1 MPAITLPACER
12 YSFDG
17 YFTQPDGEVLGN
29 IFGERIRKKR
39 CCFLNYNI
47 TKVYKIGKKVH
58 KWLFFTLYIHNTIVS
73 TS

>member
-1 MPAITLPACER
+1 MN
-12 YSFDG
+12 
-17 YFTQPDGEVLGN
+17 Q
-29 IFGERIRKKR
+29 KKEMLL
-39 CCFLNYNI
+39 LNYNI